1 MNEMRM
7 AKFETLIEDINDSIK
22 KRHGGILGMMG
33 LSVFARSMSR
43 MLQEENINIQTPL
56 FMIFSPETLNDY
68 SVKICN
74 TATFELVGNDDTCED
89 PWASK
94 YRTVSF
100 KDAKTK
106 IEAAKDFVKYCRDD
120 RNKSEAY
127 KFIFWSLMILSVE
140 NESSDEQLSLIC
152 DFVRML
158 RITDDELLD
167 IIYAIKCVYNEV
179 EEEYVFKTDT
189 IPSVL
194 GKLFNLYGNSDF
206 TVE

>member
-1 MNEMRM
+1 MDEMRM
-7 AKFETLIEDINDSIK
+7 AKFETLIEDINHSIK
-22 KRHGGILGMMG
+22 KRHGGLLGGSSFLRAMMV
-33 LSVFARSMSR
+33 LT
-43 MLQEENINIQTPL
+43 QTENKNIQTPL
-56 FMIFSPETLNDY
+56 FMVFSPETLNDY
-68 SVKICN
+68 SLKICN
-74 TATFELVGNDDTCED
+74 TATFELVGSNDTYED
-89 PWASK
+89 PWVSK
-94 YRTVSF
+94 YGTVSF
-100 KDAKTK
+100 KEAKTK

-120 RNKSEAY
+120 QNRPEAY

-152 DFVRML
+152 DFARML

-167 IIYAIKCVYNEV
+167 ITYTIKCVYNKV

-194 GKLFNLYGNSDF
+194 GNLFNLYGNSDF

>member
-1 MNEMRM
+1 MDEMRM
-7 AKFETLIEDINDSIK
+7 AKFETLIEDINHSIK
-22 KRHGGILGMMG
+22 KRHGGLLVGSSFLRAMMV
-33 LSVFARSMSR
+33 LT
-43 MLQEENINIQTPL
+43 QTENKNIQTPL
-56 FMIFSPETLNDY
+56 FMVFSPETLNDY
-68 SVKICN
+68 SLKICN
-74 TATFELVGNDDTCED
+74 TATFELVGSNDTYED

-94 YRTVSF
+94 YGTVSF
-100 KDAKTK
+100 KEAKTK

-120 RNKSEAY
+120 QNRPEAY

-152 DFVRML
+152 DFARML

-167 IIYAIKCVYNEV
+167 ITYTIKCVYNKV

-194 GKLFNLYGNSDF
+194 GNLFNLYGNSDF

>member
-22 KRHGGILGMMG
+22 KRHGGILWSM
-33 LSVFARSMSR
+33 AKSMSE
-43 MLQEENINIQTPL
+43 MLQEENINIQTSL

-74 TATFELVGNDDTCED
+74 TATFELVGNDDTYGD

-120 RNKSEAY
+120 RNRSEAY

-158 RITDDELLD
+158 EITDDELLD
-167 IIYAIKCVYNEV
+167 IIYAIKCVYNENED
-179 EEEYVFKTDT
+179 EEKYVYVFKTNT
-189 IPSVL
+189 VASVFDNYL
-194 GKLFNLYGNSDF
+194 MCM
-206 TVE
+206 